1 MDLKSRIVKYRA
13 MHLLTQRQMD
23 DLLGEKKMT
32 TYRIES
38 GLFKTRLTAEIRI
51 SQKLD
56 ELERKESN
64 V

>member
-13 MHLLTQRQMD
+13 MHLLSQRQMD
-23 DLLGEKKMT
+23 DLLEEKRAT

-38 GLFKTRLTAEIRI
+38 GLYKTRATAEIRI
-51 SQKLD
+51 SRKLD
-56 ELERKESN
+56 ELERKESD